1 MYEIGQERSAMI
13 FFGSLFFSLFLS
25 HERKKMNGRVAHA
38 ERKKERE
45 RSRLSCTACVVKCAA
60 KLIYALESS
69 ERRWNA
75 VIRQMLS
82 DTR

>member
-1 MYEIGQERSAMI
+1 MSDTRGKR
-13 FFGSLFFSLFLS
+13 
-25 HERKKMNGRVAHA
+25 
-38 ERKKERE
+38 ERE
-45 RSRLSCTACVVKCAA
+45 REIGCRACVVNAA

>member
-1 MYEIGQERSAMI
+1 MRSVRNDRPS
-13 FFGSLFFSLFLS
+13 FFRLSLFLS
-25 HERKKMNGRVAHA
+25 LPFSREKEDERPCGTRR
-38 ERKKERE
+38 ERERE